1 MSRRTIRSEAM
12 KFLYAKTLNDSFA
25 FSDFLCNLTKIKKDL
40 EKEELGMLVD
50 GILKVEEKL
59 EEYIKNC
66 SKEYEKLNQLD
77 KSILKVGAFEL
88 LYTNVP
94 KSIVI
99 NEAVEIAKEYGDDVS
114 KAIVNAILDC
124 IGEKYER

>member
-59 EEYIKNC
+59 EECIKNC

-88 LYTNVP
+88 LYTNLP

>member
-88 LYTNVP
+88 LYTNLP